1 MIEYLESIDR
11 AIVLAINSLHSPL
24 LDEIMW
30 TISGRA
36 IWFPF
41 YAWLLFLVY
50 NAFGFKKMVLFLL
63 LAVATIAV
71 ADLVSVHALKNVVER
86 YRPSHH
92 ALLKDQLHFYTF
104 ENGDQYK
111 GGQFGFVSSH
121 AANFFAIAS
130 ISFFVLRQ
138 RYAWLWKVLL
148 VAVLL
153 VCFSRIYLGVHYLTD
168 VIGGAILG
176 IGSGFLFWKTL
187 WRGSTPIK

>member
-50 NAFGFKKMVLFLL
+50 NAFGFKKMVLFLVT
-63 LAVATIAV
+63 AVATIAV
-71 ADLVSVHALKNVVER
+71 ADLVSVHALKNVIER

-92 ALLKDQLHFYTF
+92 ALLKDRLHFYTF

-168 VIGGAILG
+168 VVGGAILG
-176 IGSGFLFWKTL
+176 ISSGFLFWKTL

>member
-50 NAFGFKKMVLFLL
+50 NAFGFKKMVLFLVT
-63 LAVATIAV
+63 AVATIAV
-71 ADLVSVHALKNVVER
+71 ADLVSVHALKNVIER

-92 ALLKDQLHFYTF
+92 ALLKDRLHFYTF

-168 VIGGAILG
+168 VVGGAILG
-176 IGSGFLFWKTL
+176 ISSGFLFWKTL
-187 WRGSTPIK
+187 WRGSTRIK

>member
-50 NAFGFKKMVLFLL
+50 NEFGFKKMVLFLVT
-63 LAVATIAV
+63 AVATIAV
-71 ADLVSVHALKNVVER
+71 ADLVSVHALKNVIER

-92 ALLKDQLHFYTF
+92 ALLKDRLHFYTF

-168 VIGGAILG
+168 VVGGAILG
-176 IGSGFLFWKTL
+176 ISSGFLFWKTL
-187 WRGSTPIK
+187 WRGSTRIK

>member
-50 NAFGFKKMVLFLL
+50 NAFGFKKMVLFLVT
-63 LAVATIAV
+63 AVATIAV

-92 ALLKDQLHFYTF
+92 ALLKDRLHFYTF

-130 ISFFVLRQ
+130 ISFLVLRQ

-168 VIGGAILG
+168 VVGGAILG
-176 IGSGFLFWKTL
+176 ISSGFLFWKTL
-187 WRGSTPIK
+187 WRGSTRIK